1 MDRLAA
7 LAFWLT
13 ATIITGIAATL
24 PVGYETQLVVSAA
37 AVLGM
42 LSIWRWRANPVWR
55 HVFLAMATFVVL
67 RYVFWR
73 TTQTLP
79 SPDSLV
85 DFIPGVLLYAAEM
98 YCVVML
104 AISLFVVA
112 DPLKRPQPRPVP
124 ERALP
129 TVDVFVPT
137 YNEDATLLA
146 TTVAAAKAMIYPA
159 DRLNVYLLDD
169 GGTDQKCRSTN
180 PTAAAAAIARRA
192 ELQALCREL
201 GAIYLTR
208 ELNTHAKAG
217 NLNSG
222 LGQTNGELVAVFDA
236 DHAPAREFLMETVGH
251 FAEDPR
257 LFLVQTPHFF
267 LNPDPI
273 EKNLGTF
280 SRMPSE
286 NEMFYGVIQRG
297 LDKWNS
303 AFFCGSA
310 ALLRR
315 TALEE
320 AGGFSGISIT
330 EDCETAL
337 DLHSRGWNSRYVDKP
352 LIAGLQ
358 PESFVQFIGQRSRWC
373 QGMMQILMM
382 KNPLVKSGLSLAQR
396 ISYLSSMA
404 FWLFP
409 LARMAF
415 VLAPLLFIFF
425 NIKIYVANVQ
435 EFIAYTSMYMVVN
448 VLLQNYLYGRVRW
461 PWVSEL
467 YEYVQSIHLS
477 KAILAVV
484 LNPKKP
490 TFNVTAKGVTLESDH
505 LSELALP
512 FFIMF
517 GVLAAASVVAG
528 WRLWVEPV
536 DNELLFVVGL
546 WNTLNLIVA
555 GVALGV
561 VTEKR
566 ERRRTQRLRIQRR
579 GELAIGREVIPVLID
594 DASIGGVRVRPL
606 DRNQPLP
613 RSTPQALANLYVES
627 RLPGAHPEAIPVS
640 LRRVSVDSEGQSGGL
655 QFLSLEA
662 RHFKIVA
669 DLMFGEAVVLDRVRQ
684 SRRTGK
690 GVLAGSGQFIQWASR
705 EVSRGIRFAFQE
717 VRQQRHGEAP
727 AAQPAPQA
735 AHRPPVVDQSSAF

>member
-7 LAFWLT
+7 TAFWLT
-13 ATIITGIAATL
+13 ATIITGMAVTL
-24 PVGYETQLVVSAA
+24 PVGHETQLVLSGMV
-37 AVLGM
+37 VIGM
-42 LSIWRWRANPVWR
+42 LAIWKLRTNPVWR

-79 SPDSLV
+79 SPDNLI

-98 YCVVML
+98 YCVIML

-112 DPLKRPQPRPVP
+112 DPLKRPEPRPVA
-124 ERALP
+124 ERDLP
-129 TVDVFVPT
+129 SVDVFVPT
-137 YNEDATLLA
+137 YNEDASLLA
-146 TTVAAAKAMIYPA
+146 TTLAAAKAMIYPA

-169 GGTDQKCRSTN
+169 GGTEQKCRSPN
-180 PTAAAAAIARRA
+180 PTVSASAYARRA

-208 ELNTHAKAG
+208 EFNTHAKAG
-217 NLNSG
+217 NLNAG
-222 LGQTNGELVAVFDA
+222 LGNTNGELVAVFDA

-280 SRMPSE
+280 AKMPSE

-315 TALEE
+315 SALQE

-358 PESFVQFIGQRSRWC
+358 PESFLQFIGQRSRWC

-382 KNPLVKSGLSLAQR
+382 KNPLFKSGLGIAQR
-396 ISYLSSMA
+396 IAYLSSMS

-435 EFIAYTSMYMVVN
+435 EFIAYTAMYMVVN

-477 KAILAVV
+477 KAILSVV

-517 GVLAAASVVAG
+517 GVLSAATVVAG
-528 WRLWVEPV
+528 WRLWAEPV

-546 WNTLNLIVA
+546 WNTLNLVVA

-561 VTEKR
+561 VTERR

-606 DRNQPLP
+606 DRAHVLP
-613 RSTPQALANLYVES
+613 RSTPQGLANLYVES
-627 RLPGAHPEAIPVS
+627 RVPGQSPEGIPVS

-690 GVLAGSGQFIQWASR
+690 GVLAGSGQFIQWATR
-705 EVSRGIRFAFQE
+705 EVTRGIRFAFQE
-717 VRQQRHGEAP
+717 VRQHRGSEAP
-727 AAQPAPQA
+727 AAPAPSPSSQ
-735 AHRPPVVDQSSAF
+735 RPPVADQSSAF